1 MFVGCLLTGSAV
13 IVKVEGRYL
22 ETYASKVYRSTKEFK
37 VTASGYKGKRFSI
50 RDAVLDETPDPAKLT
65 RYTSVLGKKNGSG
78 SFQEGVIERKDGTK
92 YLIETK
98 GVIWASDLNDVR
110 LVKSPEFCLL

>member
-13 IVKVEGRYL
+13 IVKVGGRYL
-22 ETYASKVYRSTKEFK
+22 ETYVSKVYRSTKEFK
-37 VTASGYKGKRFSI
+37 VTGHKRGLFSI

-65 RYTSVLGKKNGSG
+65 PYTSVLGKSIGSG
-78 SFQEGVIERKDGTK
+78 SFQEGIIRRKDGTK
-92 YLIETK
+92 YLIQTK

-110 LVKSPEFCLL
+110 LDKSPEFCLL

>member
-1 MFVGCLLTGSAV
+1 MFVGCLLTGSSV
-13 IVKVEGRYL
+13 IVKVGGRYL
-22 ETYASKVYRSTKEFK
+22 ETYVSKIYRSTKEFK

-65 RYTSVLGKKNGSG
+65 RYT
-78 SFQEGVIERKDGTK
+78 
-92 YLIETK
+92 K
-98 GVIWASDLNDVR
+98 GVFRASDLNDVR

>member
-13 IVKVEGRYL
+13 IVKANGGYL
-22 ETYASKVYRSTKEFK
+22 KTHVKTVYRSKNQFR
-37 VTASGYKGKRFSI
+37 VTGYWGMLST

-65 RYTSVLGKKNGSG
+65 PKTLVLGKNIGSG
-78 SFQEGVIERKDGTK
+78 SFQKGIIERKDGAK
-92 YLIETK
+92 YLIKTK

-110 LVKSPEFCLL
+110 LDKSPEFCLL

>member
-13 IVKVEGRYL
+13 IVKANGRYL
-22 ETYASKVYRSTKEFK
+22 KTRVKNVYRSRNQFR
-37 VTASGYKGKRFSI
+37 AIGYWEMLSR

-65 RYTSVLGKKNGSG
+65 PKTWVLGKNIGSG
-78 SFQEGVIERKDGTK
+78 SFQKGIIERKDGTK
-92 YLIETK
+92 YLIKTK

-110 LVKSPEFCLL
+110 LDKSPEFCLL

>member
-13 IVKVEGRYL
+13 IVKANGGYL
-22 ETYASKVYRSTKEFK
+22 KTHVRKVYRSSNQLL
-37 VTASGYKGKRFSI
+37 VTDYRGVLSI
-50 RDAVLDETPDPAKLT
+50 IDAVLDETPDPAKLT
-65 RYTSVLGKKNGSG
+65 PNTFVLGKKIVSG
-78 SFQEGVIERKDGTK
+78 SFQKGIIERKDGTK
-92 YLIETK
+92 YWIKTK